1 MIGLWFVFHVLQE
14 SISVL
19 TMLWEWVECETS
31 LILNCLL
38 QVGQKVESSGLD
50 FKKLDKQRKQKT
62 CWQDLMISGFL
73 SRFSHMP
80 QTQRWRWG
88 FISGAKSF
96 KVNFLGSKSGS
107 VISFKFSKADCVQIL
122 VLALVLPRGIFCVFS
137 FCVPIIPFWSN
148 FSLLQTW
155 QLVLW
160 GSH

>member
-1 MIGLWFVFHVLQE
+1 M
-14 SISVL
+14 
-19 TMLWEWVECETS
+19 WVECETW

-73 SRFSHMP
+73 SRFSHIP

-96 KVNFLGSKSGS
+96 KVNFLDSKSGS
-107 VISFKFSKADCVQIL
+107 VISLKFSKAACVQIL
-122 VLALVLPRGIFCVFS
+122 VLVFWFYPEVFFVFS
-137 FCVPIIPFWSN
+137 VFVSQL
-148 FSLLQTW
+148 SLFEAISLYCKF
-155 QLVLW
+155 
-160 GSH
+160 GS